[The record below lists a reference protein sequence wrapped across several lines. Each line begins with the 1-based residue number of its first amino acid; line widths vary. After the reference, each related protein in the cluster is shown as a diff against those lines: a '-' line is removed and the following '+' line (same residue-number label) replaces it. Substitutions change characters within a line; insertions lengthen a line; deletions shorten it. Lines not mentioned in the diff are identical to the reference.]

1 MSAVKMNW
9 REFMNFDSPNKYI
22 YICMHTSAVKI
33 SSLTHAM
40 NFSSLMAIKIFN
52 GGYLAG
58 LGLAS
63 PFTTTA
69 FVSFSW
75 QKMRLFRRAECL
87 YDHIKWEIIQTSTP
101 LHQVWV
107 KRAWKRYRWRGAS
120 AEQHWT
126 AVSMSVN
133 TDFPLLSA
141 VILCL

>member
-9 REFMNFDSPNKYI
+9 REFMNFDSPNKYIYI

-69 FVSFSW
+69 FVSFLDKKCVYLDAQMSLW
-75 QKMRLFRRAECL
+75 PHQMGDYSDA
-87 YDHIKWEIIQTSTP
+87 HSTSP
-101 LHQVWV
+101 GL
-107 KRAWKRYRWRGAS
+107 S
-120 AEQHWT
+120 QHERENDT
-126 AVSMSVN
+126 GDEELQQNNTELQSV
-133 TDFPLLSA
+133 
-141 VILCL
+141 CQ